1 MDSSKNISLLIVL
14 LVMVAAI
21 YWEMRL
27 QRRRSGRQPSAIK
40 PQKYMGA
47 TIFFVN
53 HANQVLLLL
62 RDNKQGIPFP
72 NCWDAPGGHV
82 DRGETPQECI
92 VREMKEEIGYRLESP
107 QLFNVYDLDDR
118 IDCVFWQRANIDIQK
133 VDLHEGQQLKWFSQQ
148 EIQTMEEAQ
157 IAFGFKPILLEF
169 FRKKSFK
176 Q

>member
-1 MDSSKNISLLIVL
+1 
-14 LVMVAAI
+14 
-21 YWEMRL
+21 
-27 QRRRSGRQPSAIK
+27 
-40 PQKYMGA
+40 MGA

-82 DRGETPQECI
+82 DPGETPLECI
-92 VREMKEEIGYRLESP
+92 VREMKEEIGYRLESA
-107 QLFNVYDLDDR
+107 QLFNVYDLEDR

-133 VDLHEGQQLKWFSQQ
+133 VHLHEGQQLKWFTEQ
-148 EIQTMEEAQ
+148 EIRTMEDTQ
-157 IAFGFKPILLEF
+157 IALGFKPILLEF
-169 FRKKSFK
+169 YRKGPFK